1 LGGCGL
7 LPPLEPLLLPL
18 DQEVGVV
25 VVPQLE
31 PLDQSSV
38 PPDQEEVLLEP
49 LLEPPDGLEG
59 GCGLAFGFFV
69 AGFFLGGGCG
79 LLPPLEDPL
88 DQVVVGVVVVPQ
100 LEPLDQSSV
109 PPDQEEVPLL
119 EPLDQSSVP
128 PDQEELLLELPPEPP
143 DGLGGL
149 GLAFGFFVAFGFG
162 LGGCGLLPP
171 LEDPLDQAVDVVVVV
186 PQLEPLDHSSS

>member
-1 LGGCGL
+1 V
-7 LPPLEPLLLPL
+7 
-18 DQEVGVV
+18 VGVV

-31 PLDQSSV
+31 PLDQSEVPLLEPPDQSSV
-38 PPDQEEVLLEP
+38 LPDQEELLLEP

-59 GCGLAFGFFV
+59 GCGLAFGF
-69 AGFFLGGGCG
+69 GLGGCG
-79 LLPPLEDPL
+79 LLPPPDPPLLPL

-119 EPLDQSSVP
+119 EPLDQSSVL
-128 PDQEELLLELPPEPP
+128 PDQEELLELPLEPP
-143 DGLGGL
+143 DGLE
-149 GLAFGFFVAFGFG
+149 GLAFGFFAAGFFLG
-162 LGGCGLLPP
+162 GGCGLLPP
-171 LEDPLDQAVDVVVVV
+171 PDPPPPPLDQVVVGVVVV